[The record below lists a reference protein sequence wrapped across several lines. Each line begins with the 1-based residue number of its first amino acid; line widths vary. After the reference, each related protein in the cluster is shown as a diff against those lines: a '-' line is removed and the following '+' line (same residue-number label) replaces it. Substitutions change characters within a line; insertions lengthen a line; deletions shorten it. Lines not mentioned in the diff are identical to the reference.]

1 MPPPLNDTDEDR
13 FQTILR
19 ETHLAVRSYVAGL
32 GVPSASVDE
41 LATQSYL
48 ELYRNFQRMPADASP
63 KFWVKGIAKN
73 LVRELFAESLHRRA
87 LAESLGESAATLQ
100 RSIGSQELDSAL
112 AGCIEKLPD
121 DRRTVLESR
130 YKSDQSAT
138 RIGSTIGQPAGTVRE
153 MLYRIRGGLK
163 DCVTRGL
170 DRVS

>member
-1 MPPPLNDTDEDR
+1 MLPPLNDTDEDR

-41 LATQSYL
+41 LAMQSYQ
-48 ELYRNFQRMPADASP
+48 ELYKNFQRMPTDASP
-63 KFWVKGIAKN
+63 EFWVKGIAKN
-73 LVRELFAESLHRRA
+73 LVRELFAESPHRMS
-87 LAESLGESAATLQ
+87 LAESLDASASTLQ
-100 RSIGSQELDSAL
+100 RSVVAQESAL
-112 AGCIEKLPD
+112 AACIEKLPD

-130 YKSDQSAT
+130 YKSDQTAT
-138 RIGSTIGQPAGTVRE
+138 RIASTVGQPAGTVRE